1 MITKYSV
8 KKPLTVLV
16 AVVLVIVLGVVS
28 YTEMTPSL
36 FPSMEFPY
44 VIIITTYIGASPE
57 QVETT
62 VTKPLE
68 QAMATLDNVVSVT
81 SSSSENYS
89 MVTVEFAEDANMD
102 SVTVDINSKLTQLS
116 GAWDDAV
123 GAPYTMKI
131 NPNMLPVAIAAIGKD
146 NTNIYELSDFTTE
159 TLKNKLEG
167 INGVASVSVG
177 GVIDRTFEVVLSEDK
192 IKDVN
197 ERVRTAVL
205 DQFKETEETL
215 DNAKSQLEDGLEQ
228 AKKGKEEI
236 EKGKEELK
244 SKHDEAAGMLT
255 SAETELSSKE
265 RELIETKVMLLDM
278 ISDLT
283 DQKATLT
290 TTLSIMKELQKAA
303 HSIVEQKAKLQA
315 DYDVMYELNE
325 THNEL
330 FEQSSRFDLSIA
342 ALYTDVSLNDEQ
354 RQAAIEEIQSDAE
367 YIDVKARLAE
377 NEAKIAALGYSP
389 VTLAAAVPVTKAA
402 LDAVNTSFDTVN
414 EKLGEL
420 GTNFDS
426 IDSDVA
432 AMEDGLAQ
440 IDGGIETLNDTID
453 QLDQGKVTIDEAKKT
468 LGEQKTSAEFQM
480 TTAYTDLSV
489 TESTVTSTIAQLE
502 ASKAQLDESIKHVQD
517 AKKQALEKADV
528 TDTITM
534 SMISQVL
541 TAQNFSMP
549 AGYLTGG
556 SENMLVR
563 VGDKFGSGE
572 ELSDLMLFDLGMDG
586 VKPIYLTDVADVT
599 LTDNSDSIY
608 AKLDGENGIV
618 VSFTMQSDA
627 ATAEVSDNIQKELKA
642 LSEEYPDLHFT
653 MLMDQGDYIHL
664 IVDSVI
670 SNLLWGALFAVV
682 ILLLFLRDIRPTF
695 IIACSIPISVIF
707 AIVLMYFTGISLNL
721 ISLSGLAV
729 GVGMLVDNSVVVIEN
744 IYRLRNNGATA
755 VQAAVSGAVQVT
767 GAIIASTATTV
778 CVFLPIVFTEGI
790 TRTLFQDMALTIGYS
805 LLASLIVAVT
815 LVPAMAEGI
824 LKKEAKRRSASG
836 ESRFMAAYKRFSGF
850 TLDHKAL
857 VLITSV
863 ILLLATGYLSI
874 ARGFS
879 FMPSMESTQVSL
891 TVTMPDDADFKQAAD
906 TADKLNG
913 ILETVDDVQSVGTI
927 VGSHVLSS
935 VSTGGMSGVG
945 GDDTSIS
952 VYVIL
957 RDESELSKPIKDIC
971 DEIAGKCSALDCEVS
986 VDASGMGSMMDMMFG
1001 TGISVNVYCNDMDD
1015 LQKYATEIAD
1025 TVGKVDGAEN
1035 AYNGIAETTQ
1045 ELRIS
1050 VDKEKAMKKGL
1061 TVAQVFMDV
1070 SGFMSSSQ
1078 KATELETNDDS
1089 ITVKVIDS
1097 KSEALTEKDLREHI
1111 IKTQDF
1117 QGNSVSVKL
1126 TDIAD
1131 ISHAD
1136 SLNTIRRLEQ
1146 RRCLTVTAD
1155 VSDGYNT
1162 TNVARAAKAEIE
1174 KMDLPSNVDFEL
1186 TGSYETT
1193 MEAVIEL
1200 GKMLALA
1207 VIFIYMIM
1215 VAQFQSLLSPF
1226 IIMFTIPLA
1235 FTGGFIALLISGL
1248 DMSVIAIIGFIMM
1261 AGIIVNNGIVLV
1273 DYVNQLRAEGVSKR
1287 EALIE
1292 AGATR
1297 LRPIF
1302 MTALT
1307 TILGLSVMAFNQD
1320 ASSAMMR
1327 PIALVCIGGLLYAT
1341 IMTLFVVPVIYDIF
1355 NKKEI
1360 RVIDE
1365 SELELIDE

>member
-1 MITKYSV
+1 M
-8 KKPLTVLV
+8 TVFV
-16 AVVLVIVLGVVS
+16 AVILVIVLGVVS
-28 YTEMTPSL
+28 YLNMTPSL
-36 FPSMEFPY
+36 FPNMELPY

-57 QVETT
+57 EIETA
-62 VTKPLE
+62 VTRPLE
-68 QAMATLDNVVSVT
+68 QTMATLDNVKEIS

-89 MVTVEFAEDANMD
+89 TVMIEFEDIVNMD
-102 SVTVDINSKLTQLS
+102 SVSVDINSKITQLTGS
-116 GAWDDAV
+116 WNEKV
-123 GAPYTMKI
+123 GTPYIMKI

-927 VGSHVLSS
+927 VGSNVLSS
-935 VSTGGMSGVG
+935 VE
-945 GDDTSIS
+945 
-952 VYVIL
+952 
-957 RDESELSKPIKDIC
+957 RAFK
-971 DEIAGKCSALDCEVS
+971 
-986 VDASGMGSMMDMMFG
+986 
-1001 TGISVNVYCNDMDD
+1001 
-1015 LQKYATEIAD
+1015 AD
-1025 TVGKVDGAEN
+1025 
-1035 AYNGIAETTQ
+1035 
-1045 ELRIS
+1045 
-1050 VDKEKAMKKGL
+1050 KG
-1061 TVAQVFMDV
+1061 
-1070 SGFMSSSQ
+1070 
-1078 KATELETNDDS
+1078 
-1089 ITVKVIDS
+1089 
-1097 KSEALTEKDLREHI
+1097 
-1111 IKTQDF
+1111 
-1117 QGNSVSVKL
+1117 
-1126 TDIAD
+1126 
-1131 ISHAD
+1131 
-1136 SLNTIRRLEQ
+1136 
-1146 RRCLTVTAD
+1146 
-1155 VSDGYNT
+1155 
-1162 TNVARAAKAEIE
+1162 
-1174 KMDLPSNVDFEL
+1174 
-1186 TGSYETT
+1186 
-1193 MEAVIEL
+1193 
-1200 GKMLALA
+1200 
-1207 VIFIYMIM
+1207 YM
-1215 VAQFQSLLSPF
+1215 
-1226 IIMFTIPLA
+1226 
-1235 FTGGFIALLISGL
+1235 
-1248 DMSVIAIIGFIMM
+1248 
-1261 AGIIVNNGIVLV
+1261 
-1273 DYVNQLRAEGVSKR
+1273 R
-1287 EALIE
+1287 
-1292 AGATR
+1292 
-1297 LRPIF
+1297 
-1302 MTALT
+1302 
-1307 TILGLSVMAFNQD
+1307 
-1320 ASSAMMR
+1320 
-1327 PIALVCIGGLLYAT
+1327 
-1341 IMTLFVVPVIYDIF
+1341 
-1355 NKKEI
+1355 
-1360 RVIDE
+1360 
-1365 SELELIDE
+1365 